1 MSDKMDSIGMPRWL
15 RVVLVAGVVI
25 LLAGSAAFAY
35 RWYSRPTTL
44 TIAVGSLAGEAARII
59 SAIAARLVSMRA
71 PGRLGVGGTSSALEG
86 ANAFSSGKAD
96 LAVVRGDVGDLSQAQ
111 AVIVVAHAV
120 ALLIAHRDPRRP
132 KSRI

>member
-1 MSDKMDSIGMPRWL
+1 MDSIGMPRWL

-44 TIAVGSLAGEAARII
+44 TIAVGSLDGEAARII

-71 PGRLGVGGTSSALEG
+71 PVRLSVVDTSSALEA